1 MTTQELA
8 QQILTIA
15 QQAIEQEQR
24 VAIYM
29 DQNQRRYID
38 DDPDKCPAHVGLET
52 IITLCKGVL
61 PAQEDFRHYEKK
73 VRHENSKG

>member
-1 MTTQELA
+1 MTTQEFA
-8 QQILTIA
+8 QQILAIA
-15 QQAIEQEQR
+15 QRAIEKEQR

-61 PAQEDFRHYEKK
+61 PAQEGFRQYEKK
-73 VRHENSKG
+73 VRHE